1 LEGVIIR
8 DMSHEDL
15 PQVHALDELFY
26 GTPWSITSFSYE
38 LGNQEAILKVATY
51 REQVVGYIC
60 IRTLLDVTHVLK
72 ITVMTKFRRRG
83 IGGRLLHEAIQKLRH
98 FKPDTGE
105 LTLEVRESNR
115 AAIDLYEKSG
125 FTKTGIRRGY
135 YKRPD
140 EDALIMGMKLRGKK

>member
-1 LEGVIIR
+1 MEGVIIR

-15 PQVHALDELFY
+15 PRVYAIDEQFY
-26 GTPWSITSFSYE
+26 GTPWSINSFRHE
-38 LGNQEAILKVATY
+38 LGNRDAILKVATY
-51 REQVVGYIC
+51 NEQVVGCIC

-72 ITVMTKFRRRG
+72 ITVVHKFRRKG
-83 IGGRLLHEAIQKLRH
+83 IGRLLLQIAIQELKH
-98 FKPDTGE
+98 VKPETVE
-105 LTLEVRESNR
+105 LTLEVRESNQ

-140 EDALIMGMKLRGKK
+140 EDALIMGMKLSNEK